1 MRYDNVENDS
11 KNIYSRKEHV
21 YTYKKKD
28 TLLILMEIRF
38 LPLNYDL
45 NTVFLTLSFTLYV
58 NRYTLIDPCWSWMR
72 QKRFIFVNSQ
82 LVTNRSER
90 MSVHGILIK
99 GFQSPIDIAS
109 RSLNWDVGFFFREAF
124 KEIWKKRVL
133 WNVFH
138 LRSSNWERNLLEFVL
153 WNRLEKKR
161 SARNN

>member
-45 NTVFLTLSFTLYV
+45 NAVFLTLSFTLYV